1 MSVTCAVQMKNYIFV
16 AFLDPLLH
24 DSAVAAGSLFLWMCK
39 EAILSW
45 RLYQNLQDIRQFAV
59 NPKKNSTILHHIFM
73 SLYNTMYEELAA
85 SIAGFEA
92 RCCEVVRRFWL
103 ARPEAAAQRRFDLK
117 SSFFKAL

>member
-45 RLYQNLQDIRQFAV
+45 RLYQNLEDIRQFAV
-59 NPKKNSTILHHIFM
+59 NPKKNQPI
-73 SLYNTMYEELAA
+73 LYNIYV
-85 SIAGFEA
+85 IQYN
-92 RCCEVVRRFWL
+92 V
-103 ARPEAAAQRRFDLK
+103 
-117 SSFFKAL
+117 